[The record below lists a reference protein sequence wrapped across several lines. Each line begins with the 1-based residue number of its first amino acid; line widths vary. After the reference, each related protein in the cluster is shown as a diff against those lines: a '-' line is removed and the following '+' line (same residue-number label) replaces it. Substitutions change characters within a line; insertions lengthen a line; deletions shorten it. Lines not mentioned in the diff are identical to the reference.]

1 MFVSQLAIK
10 NELNVVEI
18 IALSIDCCCCCSF
31 FQWFY
36 SVLINNR
43 FKSINEPILFA
54 FHKIFTWQTVIGH
67 LPIILLFDEST
78 YTRVLF
84 ILAFNANFK
93 LYHTYNFNPIYLE
106 AAQIYQ
112 EQLLITE
119 SRTYFIYCFW
129 YGMIPSREVQILL
142 WTHGQ
147 PIYIIFMWC
156 FYVPTNI
163 CFQIEKKTLTTQN
176 TSSSTKWCLP
186 QNCEFYTQPQI
197 KLMSILCTVMGL
209 LFQLLLIYMSK
220 IYVN

>member
-31 FQWFY
+31 FQWFH
-36 SVLINNR
+36 SVLIIYR

-54 FHKIFTWQTVIGH
+54 FYKIFTWQTVIGH

-84 ILAFNANFK
+84 ILAFNAIFK
-93 LYHTYNFNPIYLE
+93 LYHTHNFNPIYLE

-142 WTHGQ
+142 WIAYLYSMYSCDVSMSLQ
-147 PIYIIFMWC
+147 IFVFKSKKKNFDNAKYIIIYKMMFTTKLW
-156 FYVPTNI
+156 VLHETTN
-163 CFQIEKKTLTTQN
+163 
-176 TSSSTKWCLP
+176 
-186 QNCEFYTQPQI
+186 
-197 KLMSILCTVMGL
+197 
-209 LFQLLLIYMSK
+209 
-220 IYVN
+220 

>member
-36 SVLINNR
+36 SVLIINR
-43 FKSINEPILFA
+43 FESINEPILFA

-67 LPIILLFDEST
+67 LPIILLFNEST

-93 LYHTYNFNPIYLE
+93 LYHTHNFNPIYLE

-142 WTHGQ
+142 WTA
-147 PIYIIFMWC
+147 YL
-156 FYVPTNI
+156 Y
-163 CFQIEKKTLTTQN
+163 
-176 TSSSTKWCLP
+176 
-186 QNCEFYTQPQI
+186 Y
-197 KLMSILCTVMGL
+197 
-209 LFQLLLIYMSK
+209 
-220 IYVN
+220 IYVMFLCPYKYLFSNRKKKLWQRKTHHHLQNDVYHKIVSFTRNHKLN